1 MADEDIPQGPALTA
15 LDPIFRDDPY
25 PVLAQLREIAP
36 VMHDAA
42 FGRFHLAREAD
53 VARVLRDKHMWSD
66 PRKANEGTFS
76 RLLLVARNGED
87 TDEPSML
94 LADDPDH
101 KRLRGLIN
109 KAFTPRAVE
118 AQRSRTR
125 AIAEELLD
133 AIEDDEFDFMAR
145 VADPLPTTV
154 IAEMLGIDSDQR
166 DDFKAWSAASSEA
179 FFNIMRPADIV
190 EKGLEGDENLQ
201 QLFRSEIAKRRETPA
216 GDLIGAMVAAE
227 EDGDRMT
234 EDEIVQQCQLLLI
247 AGNVTT
253 TDLIGNGLKA
263 LMDHRDQWEALKA
276 DPALLPDAVEEMLRY
291 DSPVINSGRIAHE
304 DIEIGGCPIARG
316 ETVSTSLAAAN
327 HDPAVHDDPGVFD
340 IFRANKKHHSFGGG
354 RHFCLGAPLAR
365 LEAQELFGALAKK
378 MPDVRP
384 SAREPVYRA
393 IPAFRGM
400 SEYWVRKT

>member
-1 MADEDIPQGPALTA
+1 MADDDIPQGPALTA
-15 LDPIFRDDPY
+15 LDPVFRDDPY
-25 PVLAQLREIAP
+25 PVLDRLRETAP
-36 VMHDAA
+36 VLHDGL
-42 FGRFHLAREAD
+42 FGRYHLVRETD
-53 VARVLRDKHMWSD
+53 VARTLRDKDMWSD

-76 RLLLVARNGED
+76 KLLLVARGGEE

-94 LADDPDH
+94 LADDPYH
-101 KRLRGLIN
+101 KRLRSLVN

-118 AQRSRTR
+118 AQRARTR

-133 AIEDDEFDFMAR
+133 AIEEDEFDFIAR

-154 IAEMLGIDSDQR
+154 IAEMLGVDPARR

-179 FFNIMRPADIV
+179 FFNIMRPADLV
-190 EKGLEGDENLQ
+190 EAGLAADENLRAM
-201 QLFRSEIAKRRETPA
+201 FREEIAKRRASPA
-216 GDLIGAMVAAE
+216 DDLIGAMVAVE
-227 EDGDRMT
+227 EDGDTLT

-263 LMDHRDQWEALKA
+263 LMDNRDQWDLLKA
-276 DPALLPDAVEEMLRY
+276 EPELVSEAVEEMLRY

-327 HDPAVHDDPGVFD
+327 HDPAVHENPHVFD
-340 IFRANKKHHSFGGG
+340 IRRANKKHHSFGGG

-365 LEAQELFGALAKK
+365 LEAQELFAAVIER
-378 MPDVRP
+378 MPDIR
-384 SAREPVYRA
+384 AAEREPVYRA

-400 SEYWVRKT
+400 SEYWVRKA